1 MLPQILIL
9 YLMNK
14 FFFKSCLHFS
24 LIIFSCCLFAQ
35 QTSTRINTLSLKN
48 LYEIDQ
54 GVYRSEQPNK
64 DGFQELQSFGITE
77 VLNLRFWHSD
87 KDEAKGTDIIL
98 HRVKMN
104 AHHIEDEDVI
114 KALKIIKNRQGNIL
128 IHCKHG
134 SDRTGVIC
142 AMYRIIFQN
151 WSKEDALDEL
161 KNGGF
166 GYHSIY
172 KNIVRYIEKV
182 DVEKIKLQIEF

>member
-1 MLPQILIL
+1 
-9 YLMNK
+9 MNK
-14 FFFKSCLHFS
+14 FFHKSCLLFS

-35 QTSTRINTLSLKN
+35 QAITHIDVLPLKN
-48 LYEIDQ
+48 MYEIDK
-54 GVYRSEQPNK
+54 GVYRSEQPDK
-64 DGFQELQSFGITE
+64 IDFQELQTFGIKE

-87 KDEAKGTDIIL
+87 KDEAMETDIIL

-104 AHHIEDEDVI
+104 AHHIENEDVV

-134 SDRTGVIC
+134 ADRTGVIC

-166 GYHSIY
+166 GHHSIF
-172 KNIVRYIEKV
+172 KNIARYIEKV